1 MAVLYATDKL
11 HTLATFSLI
20 DGFSKVLVEIVNEL
34 AGIFRF
40 EVSSVM
46 RDDFPVFQRDDVAAN
61 GKIVVCHVVAYAR
74 SFQRSAAF
82 IDLVEVVTQNGS
94 IRHFG
99 TGRKAFGNGDE
110 TSTASLTG
118 QSVHIGRLCVLQQC
132 LVS

>member
-20 DGFSKVLVEIVNEL
+20 DGFSKVFVEIVNEL

-110 TSTASLTG
+110 TSTAPLTG